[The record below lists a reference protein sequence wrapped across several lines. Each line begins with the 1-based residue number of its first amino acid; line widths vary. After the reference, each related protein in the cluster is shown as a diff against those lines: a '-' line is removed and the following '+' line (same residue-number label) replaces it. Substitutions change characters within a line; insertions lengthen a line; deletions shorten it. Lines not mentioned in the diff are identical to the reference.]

1 MDLKE
6 RFAFLF
12 ALVVV
17 LVGGLAFIFRGED
30 SVIHRLQHWSAETS
44 FQVTRKEPGNL
55 LIPMKGTLGAF
66 YKCMSRYFDGSER
79 NLGLPVTGKPGY
91 FSLALDENTEM
102 KIGFV
107 ATQAGS
113 FTIYTR
119 DSSGKL
125 TGASRRYAISCDHR
139 LLNKLES
146 DMHCVDKVVG
156 NEIRPVCTY
165 QPKQL

>member
-6 RFAFLF
+6 KLALSSALVAVLVVGSAFL
-12 ALVVV
+12 
-17 LVGGLAFIFRGED
+17 FRGED
-30 SVIHRLQHWSAETS
+30 TVILRLQNWSTETS
-44 FQVTRKEPGNL
+44 FQVARKEPESLSIPSKGN
-55 LIPMKGTLGAF
+55 LGAF

-79 NLGLPVTGKPGY
+79 NSGLPVTGRPGY
-91 FSLALDENTEM
+91 FSLVLDENTEM

-107 ATQAGS
+107 STQAGS

-119 DSSGKL
+119 DSSGKI
-125 TGASRRYAISCDHR
+125 TGASLRYAISCDHR
-139 LLNKLES
+139 LLNTPES
-146 DMHCVDKVVG
+146 DMHCVDKVIG

>member
-6 RFAFLF
+6 KFAFSS
-12 ALVVV
+12 ALVTV
-17 LVGGLAFIFRGED
+17 LVVGSAFIFRGED
-30 SVIHRLQHWSAETS
+30 SVIHRMQHWSAETS
-44 FQVTRKEPGNL
+44 FQVARKEPEKL
-55 LIPMKGTLGAF
+55 SIPLKGKLGAF
-66 YKCMSRYFDGSER
+66 YKCISRYFDGSQR
-79 NLGLPVTGKPGY
+79 NSGLPVTGRPGY

-107 ATQAGS
+107 STQASS

-119 DSSGKL
+119 DSSGKI

-139 LLNKLES
+139 LLNTPES
-146 DMHCVDKVVG
+146 DMHCVDKVIG